1 MKEYKEIDD
10 YLRKI
15 FKGRASKDVKSPV
28 KEDWN
33 TIVKASIDDYN
44 EANERCRNAVAD
56 QVKALEMFC
65 SKRLSVLAGPAG
77 TGKTTV
83 VKAFLK
89 SPQIKAEGTLL
100 LAPTGKARV
109 RLGNMSAGIQ
119 ALTIAQF
126 LTRQGFFDWAAMT
139 PYVPED
145 AEKRKYCGAKMSL
158 LTSVPCLHVRT
169 FMS

>member
-1 MKEYKEIDD
+1 
-10 YLRKI
+10 
-15 FKGRASKDVKSPV
+15 
-28 KEDWN
+28 
-33 TIVKASIDDYN
+33 
-44 EANERCRNAVAD
+44 
-56 QVKALEMFC
+56 MFC

-109 RLGNMSAGIQ
+109 RLGNMSADIQ

-126 LTRQGFFDWAAMT
+126 LTRQGFFDWDTMT
-139 PYVPED
+139 PCVPED
-145 AEKRKYCGAKMSL
+145 AEKRKYCGAKNVIIDECSM
-158 LTSVPCLHVRT
+158 LTCKDFYVLMKALDLKNINRIILIGDPFQLPPIGPGRPFADLFNYLRIIKT
-169 FMS
+169 NI